1 MFIDNSPF
9 THTHTYVC
17 LYKILNK
24 LVHIIKAVFNL
35 LFILFESS
43 FSNYLWISFH
53 IDKYSII
60 SSFIMTVKFTVVWI
74 GNDLFSQYPIDGYSI
89 ASNFAIRNNAEINN
103 FIQMSFHI
111 FLILSL
117 E

>member
-1 MFIDNSPF
+1 MFINNSPF
-9 THTHTYVC
+9 TDTHTYVR

-60 SSFIMTVKFTVVWI
+60 SSFIMTAKFTVVWI
-74 GNDLFSQYPIDGYSI
+74 GNDLFSQSLIDGHSI
-89 ASNFAIRNNAEINN
+89 ASNFVIRNNAEINN
-103 FIQMSFHI
+103 VIKMILHI